1 MKKIWAFLMKYKKTT
16 IFIII
21 VIVLGFWYYHSTHI
35 VTATTYVVKPAT
47 IGTVETTVSGTGQV
61 ASSQELPVYPQV
73 SGTVV
78 SVNVKDGAVVK
89 QGQVLATLD
98 STNAYYSLENA
109 KIAVAKLETSNPIS
123 STNDQN
129 TVTNAQASLS
139 QTYQSA
145 FNNLSSAYNDMG
157 PIITSLNDIFYNEKT
172 SPYFTDTNVAQNYG
186 TVAEQYKQTAG
197 VLLDKTSAEYTA
209 FQSAYLATS
218 LGSTTSIDSSLNQEL
233 AIAQDLSNTIK
244 DAAVAV
250 NYIISQTAQ
259 SARTSAMTTDQSEL
273 TSWLSTISSDNSNLA
288 NASANIQSS
297 NQSLTQA
304 QSNLAADQTTNN
316 PLDLQS
322 AQLALQEAQTTYDNY
337 TVTAPFDGTIG
348 NVTLQPG
355 DNAGASTAIG
365 TLVTN
370 QYISTI
376 VLNEVDVA
384 KVAVGQPVNITFNA
398 LPNITATGT
407 VIEVDTVG
415 TVSSGVVSYSVQISI
430 NTTDP
435 QIKIGMSVNAN
446 IITAEAA
453 NVVVVPNA
461 AVKTLGGRSYV
472 MVPAGTVTPTAVVA
486 GTAGSLASGTGG
498 YGSFAGASGRRYGG
512 GFGST
517 TASTTGSSTGA
528 YAYASSTRTFGSST
542 GNTSGS
548 TSSVTKNGG
557 TVATVTTKFVQI
569 GLSDNTNTQIVSGL
583 NPGDLVVTQTITGTV
598 AKAASTGSI
607 LSSLTGGTRV
617 GGAGGG
623 GFAGGGAGGAGAG
636 AGARTGATGGTAAA
650 ATAAGR

>member
-1 MKKIWAFLMKYKKTT
+1 M
-16 IFIII
+16 
-21 VIVLGFWYYHSTHI
+21 
-35 VTATTYVVKPAT
+35 VKPAT

-78 SVNVKDGAVVK
+78 SVRVKDGDHVT

-98 STNAYYSLENA
+98 STNAYYALENA

-145 FNNLSSAYNDMG
+145 FNTLSSAYNDMG

-186 TVAEQYKQTAG
+186 TIAEQYKQTAG
-197 VLLDKTSAEYTA
+197 VLLDKTTAEYAA
-209 FQSAYLATS
+209 FQNAYLATS
-218 LGSTTSIDSSLNQEL
+218 LGSTTSINSSLSQEL

-250 NYIISQTAQ
+250 NYIISETAQ

-273 TSWLSTISSDNSNLA
+273 TSWLSTVSSDNSNLA
-288 NASANIQSS
+288 NASTGIQSS

-322 AQLALQEAQTTYDNY
+322 AQLSLQEAQTTYDNY
-337 TVTAPFDGTIG
+337 TVTAPFDGIIG

-355 DNAGASTAIG
+355 QNASPSTAIG

-370 QYISTI
+370 HYISTI

-398 LPNITATGT
+398 IPNLIATGT
-407 VIEVDTVG
+407 VTEVDTVG

-472 MVPAGTVTPTAVVA
+472 MVPAGTVTPSAVVA
-486 GTAGSLASGTGG
+486 GATGTGG
-498 YGSFAGASGRRYGG
+498 YGSFSGGSGRRYGG

-517 TASTTGSSTGA
+517 TASTTGSSTR
-528 YAYASSTRTFGSST
+528 SFGSST
-542 GNTSGS
+542 GSTSGS
-548 TSSVTKNGG
+548 TRNGG
-557 TVATVTTKFVQI
+557 TVATVTTKFVQV

-583 NPGDLVVTQTITGTV
+583 NPGDLVVTQTITGTA
-598 AKAASTGSI
+598 AKAATTGSI

-617 GGAGGG
+617 GGTSG
-623 GFAGGGAGGAGAG
+623 GFGGGAG
-636 AGARTGATGGTAAA
+636 GARTGATGGTAAA
-650 ATAAGR
+650 ATAGR

>member
-1 MKKIWAFLMKYKKTT
+1 MNKISAFLKKYKKTT
-16 IFIII
+16 IFVIILI
-21 VIVLGFWYYHSTHI
+21 MVGIWYYQSTRI

-61 ASSQELPVYPQV
+61 SSSQELAVYPQV

-78 SVNVKDGAVVK
+78 SVNVKDGDVVK

-109 KIAVAKLETSNPIS
+109 KIALEKLETSNPIS
-123 STNDQN
+123 NTSDED

-145 FNNLSSAYNDMG
+145 FNTISSIYNDMG
-157 PIITSLNDIFYNEKT
+157 PVITNLNDIFYNEKT

-186 TVAEQYKQTAG
+186 AMATQYKETAG
-197 VLLDKTSAEYTA
+197 VLLDQTTAEYTA
-209 FQSAYLATS
+209 FRSMYLATT
-218 LGSTTSIDSSLNQEL
+218 LASTTSIDSSLNQEL
-233 AIAQDLSNTIK
+233 TIAQNLSNTIK
-244 DAAVAV
+244 DASVAV
-250 NYIISQTAQ
+250 NYIVSQTTQ
-259 SARTSAMTTDQSEL
+259 STRTSAMTTDQSNL
-273 TSWLSTISSDNSNLA
+273 TSWLSTSGSDNSSLA
-288 NASANIQSS
+288 NAESSIQS
-297 NQSLTQA
+297 NEQSLTQA
-304 QSNLAADQTTNN
+304 QANLSADQTTNN

-322 AQLALQEAQTTYDNY
+322 AQLSLQQAQTTYDNY

-384 KVAVGQPVNITFNA
+384 KVAVGQPVTITFNA

-407 VIEVDTVG
+407 VTEVDTVG
-415 TVSSGVVSYSVQISI
+415 TVSSGVVSYNVQISI

-446 IITAEAA
+446 IITAKAA

-461 AVKTLGGRSYV
+461 AVKTVGNRSYV
-472 MVPAGTVTPTAVVA
+472 MVPAGTVTPTVV
-486 GTAGSLASGTGG
+486 TMTTGG
-498 YGSFAGASGRRYGG
+498 TSGYGNFSGGSGRRYGAG
-512 GFGST
+512 M
-517 TASTTGSSTGA
+517 ASTTNTGSTTGA
-528 YAYASSTRTFGSST
+528 YAYANASSTQSFGNAGSST
-542 GNTSGS
+542 INRSGAGSSSS
-548 TSSVTKNGG
+548 TANGG
-557 TVATVTTKFVQI
+557 TASTVTTKFVQV
-569 GLSDNTNTQIVSGL
+569 GLSDNTNTQIISGI
-583 NPGDLVVTQTITGTV
+583 NPGDLVVTQTITGTA
-598 AKAASTGSI
+598 AKTTTSSSGSI
-607 LSSLTGGTRV
+607 LSSLTGGTRT
-617 GGAGGG
+617 GGG
-623 GFAGGGAGGAGAG
+623 GGYGGGGAV
-636 AGARTGATGGTAAA
+636 RTGGTASAGGASAA
-650 ATAAGR
+650 R

>member
-1 MKKIWAFLMKYKKTT
+1 MKKIWAFLKKYKKTT
-16 IFIII
+16 IFVIII
-21 VIVLGFWYYHSTHI
+21 VILGIWYYHSTHI
-35 VTATTYVVKPAT
+35 VTATTYVVKSAT
-47 IGTVETTVSGTGQV
+47 VGTVETTVSGTGQI
-61 ASSQELPVYPQV
+61 ASSQELPIYPQV

-78 SVNVKDGAVVK
+78 SVNVKDGDHVTK
-89 QGQVLATLD
+89 GQVLATLD

-109 KIAVAKLETSNPIS
+109 KISVEKLETSNPIS
-123 STNDQN
+123 NSSDQDA
-129 TVTNAQASLS
+129 VTNAQASVS

-145 FNNLSSAYNDMG
+145 FNTISSAYNDMG

-186 TVAEQYKQTAG
+186 SAALQYKETAG
-197 VLLDKTSAEYTA
+197 VLLDQTTAEYTA
-209 FQSAYLATS
+209 FRQIYLATA
-218 LGSTTSIDSSLNQEL
+218 LTSTTSINSSLNQEL
-233 AIAQDLSNTIK
+233 TIAQDLSNTIK

-250 NYIISQTAQ
+250 NYIVSQTSQ
-259 SARTSAMTTDQSEL
+259 SARTSAMTTDQNDL
-273 TSWLSTISSDNSNLA
+273 TGWLSTISSDNSSLT
-288 NASANIQSS
+288 NAENSIQSN

-304 QSNLAADQTTNN
+304 QANLSADQTTNN

-322 AQLALQEAQTTYDNY
+322 AELALQQAQTTYNNY

-348 NVTLQPG
+348 NVVLQPG

-415 TVSSGVVSYSVQISI
+415 TVSSGVVSYNVQISI

-472 MVPAGTVTPTAVVA
+472 MIPVGTVTPTAVVA
-486 GTAGSLASGTGG
+486 GTTGTGG
-498 YGSFAGASGRRYGG
+498 YGSLGGSSGSGRRYGG

-517 TASTTGSSTGA
+517 TTAVSSSTGA
-528 YAYASSTRTFGSST
+528 GTYASSTRSFANGT
-542 GNTSGS
+542 S
-548 TSSVTKNGG
+548 TSSRTGIGSSSSTINGG
-557 TVATVTTKFVQI
+557 TVSTVSIKFVQV
-569 GLSDNTNTQIVSGL
+569 GLSDNTNTQILNGL
-583 NPGDLVVTQTITGTV
+583 NPGDLVVTQTITGT
-598 AKAASTGSI
+598 APKATTSGSI

-617 GGAGGG
+617 TGSGG
-623 GFAGGGAGGAGAG
+623 GFTGGSAG
-636 AGARTGATGGTAAA
+636 GARTGGATSAVTPA
-650 ATAAGR
+650 R

>member
-1 MKKIWAFLMKYKKTT
+1 MKKIWAFLKKYKKTT
-16 IFIII
+16 IFVIII
-21 VIVLGFWYYHSTHI
+21 VILGIWYYHSTHI
-35 VTATTYVVKPAT
+35 VTATTYVVKSAT
-47 IGTVETTVSGTGQV
+47 VGTVETTVSGTGQI
-61 ASSQELPVYPQV
+61 ASSQELPIYPQV

-78 SVNVKDGAVVK
+78 SVNVKDGDHVTK
-89 QGQVLATLD
+89 GQVLATLD

-109 KIAVAKLETSNPIS
+109 KISVEKLETSNPIS
-123 STNDQN
+123 NSSDQDA
-129 TVTNAQASLS
+129 VTNAQASVS

-145 FNNLSSAYNDMG
+145 FNTISSAYNDMG

-186 TVAEQYKQTAG
+186 SAALQYKETAG
-197 VLLDKTSAEYTA
+197 VLLDQTTAEYTA
-209 FQSAYLATS
+209 FRQIYLATA
-218 LGSTTSIDSSLNQEL
+218 LTSTTSINSSLNQEL
-233 AIAQDLSNTIK
+233 TIAQDLSNTIK

-250 NYIISQTAQ
+250 NYIVSQTSQ
-259 SARTSAMTTDQSEL
+259 SARTSAMTTDQNDL
-273 TSWLSTISSDNSNLA
+273 TGWLSTISSDNSSLT
-288 NASANIQSS
+288 NAENSIQSN

-304 QSNLAADQTTNN
+304 QANLSADQTTNN

-322 AQLALQEAQTTYDNY
+322 AELALQQAQTTYNNY

-348 NVTLQPG
+348 NVVLQPG

-415 TVSSGVVSYSVQISI
+415 TVSSGVVSYNVQISI

-472 MVPAGTVTPTAVVA
+472 MIPVGTVTPTAVVA
-486 GTAGSLASGTGG
+486 GTTGTGG
-498 YGSFAGASGRRYGG
+498 YGSLGGSSGSGRRYGG

-517 TASTTGSSTGA
+517 TTAVSSSTGA
-528 YAYASSTRTFGSST
+528 GTYASSTRSFANGT
-542 GNTSGS
+542 S
-548 TSSVTKNGG
+548 TSSRTGIGSSSSTINGG
-557 TVATVTTKFVQI
+557 TVSTVSIKFVQV
-569 GLSDNTNTQIVSGL
+569 GLSDNTNTQILNGL
-583 NPGDLVVTQTITGTV
+583 NPGDLVVTQTITGT
-598 AKAASTGSI
+598 APKATTSGSI

-617 GGAGGG
+617 TGSGG
-623 GFAGGGAGGAGAG
+623 GFTGGSVG
-636 AGARTGATGGTAAA
+636 GARTGGATSAVTPA
-650 ATAAGR
+650 R